1 METIKNSKVTQVS
14 GNGVWESQQYG
25 KFYKFEVV
33 FENGDSGQYMSKE
46 ENQTKFKVGIE
57 SDYTITSK
65 DVNGKLYYTIKAA
78 QGQKQ
83 GGWNKSAP
91 DPEKEARIARMSV
104 LKVATDIYLDNQNM
118 EISDIIPLAQ
128 MFERWVMTGENK
140 IAPPPTKTKDAPKQ
154 SKESS
159 GIVQNFREE
168 AIRQIENDND
178 LPF

>member
-46 ENQTKFKVGIE
+46 ENQTKFKVGMDA
-57 SDYTITSK
+57 DYTITSK

-78 QGQKQ
+78 QQQKQ
-83 GGWNKSAP
+83 GGWSKPAA

-104 LKVATDIYLDNQNM
+104 LKVATDIYLENDTMQ
-118 EISDIIPLAQ
+118 IWDIIPLAQ
-128 MFERWVMTGENK
+128 SFEHWVMTGDNK
-140 IAPPPTKTKDAPKQ
+140 LTESTKQQTKAQPKAT
-154 SKESS
+154 S
-159 GIVQNFREE
+159 GIVDNFREE
-168 AIRQIENDND
+168 AIKQMENDD
-178 LPF
+178 DYLF